1 MHEVLEP
8 TTDMPNTANPFVTL
22 EHRLGAHNYH
32 PLEVVLVRG
41 EGVWV
46 WDTVGKQY
54 LDCLS
59 AYSALNQGHCHPEI
73 INALVTQASRVTL
86 TSRAFFNDQ
95 LGPLYESLTR
105 ILGFEAVLPMNTGAE
120 AVETAIKLV
129 RKWAYT
135 SKKIP
140 VNQAEII
147 VMGGNFQGRTT
158 TIISFSSEGQYK
170 NLFGPLTP
178 GFVTVPYGDAA
189 ALEAAIN
196 PNTAAIM
203 LEPIQGEAGV
213 VVPPHGYLQAVRDAC
228 DRHGILMVADE
239 IQTGLGRTGKWL
251 ACDHENVRPDVV
263 ILGKALG
270 GGVYP
275 VSAVLSSRSV
285 MDVFQP
291 GDHGSTFG
299 GNPLGAAV
307 AQASLRVLEQ
317 QKLPERALEMGAYFR
332 AGLEAMHSP
341 RVREVRGKGLL
352 IGLELDGMARPYCEA
367 LKNVG
372 VLCKETHDTV
382 MRFAPPLVIEK
393 ADIDWALER
402 IAPVLNN

>member
-1 MHEVLEP
+1 MPDILEA
-8 TTDMPNTANPFVTL
+8 TETNPFVAL
-22 EHRLGAHNYH
+22 EQRLGAHNYH
-32 PLEVVLVRG
+32 PLEVVLARG

-46 WDTVGKQY
+46 WDTDGKRY

-59 AYSALNQGHCHPEI
+59 AYSALNQGHCHPEV
-73 INALVTQASRVTL
+73 INALITQASRVTL

-95 LGPLYESLTR
+95 LGPMYDMLTR

-135 SKKIP
+135 HKKIP
-140 VNQAEII
+140 QGQAEII
-147 VMGGNFQGRTT
+147 VMDGNFQGRTT
-158 TIISFSSEGQYK
+158 TIISFSSESQYK
-170 NLFGPLTP
+170 DLFGPLTA
-178 GFVTVPYGDAA
+178 GFVTIPFGDAA
-189 ALEAAIN
+189 ALEAAIT

-203 LEPIQGEAGV
+203 FEPIQGEAGV
-213 VVPPHGYLQAVRDAC
+213 IVPPDGYLQAVRDAC
-228 DRHGILMVADE
+228 DRHGLLMVADE

-275 VSAVLSSRSV
+275 VSAVLSSREV
-285 MDVFQP
+285 MNVFQP

-307 AQASLRVLEQ
+307 AQASLRVLEHQ
-317 QKLPERALEMGAYFR
+317 RLPERALEMGAYFR
-332 AGLEAMHSP
+332 AGLEAIQSA
-341 RVREVRGKGLL
+341 RVRQVRGKGLL
-352 IGLELDGMARPYCEA
+352 IGVELDIKARPYCEA
-367 LKNVG
+367 LKAQG

-382 MRFAPPLVIEK
+382 IRFAPPLVIERS
-393 ADIDWALER
+393 DMDWALER
-402 IAPVLNN
+402 IQTVLA